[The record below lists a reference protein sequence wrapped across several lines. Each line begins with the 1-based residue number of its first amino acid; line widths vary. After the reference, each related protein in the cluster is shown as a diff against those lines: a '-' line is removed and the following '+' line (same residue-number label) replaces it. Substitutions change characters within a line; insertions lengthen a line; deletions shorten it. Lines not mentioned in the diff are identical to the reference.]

1 MGTKIKNKIIDDF
14 NKSYDCKLT
23 AEDIITKTDYF
34 NTSPQT
40 SQKVNPLFKVRY
52 SYAFMYVLIIF
63 LSLSVCGLF
72 GYNQYIKRGD
82 YCDQTVEVEPTL
94 TDEDFQYISK
104 YVNKNNIVECFNIT
118 LNYTNTFTIF
128 RSISNDDFNEV
139 VYFYKANN
147 LNNDSFEY
155 KLIYNNESISINNNK
170 NIGILCIFEQN
181 VYEKKYIEFSL
192 NIDNTL
198 YDYIFAISNISIRD

>member
-1 MGTKIKNKIIDDF
+1 MGIKIKNKIVDDF

-72 GYNQYIKRGD
+72 GYNQYIKKVD
-82 YCDQTVEVEPTL
+82 YCHQRVEVEPTL
-94 TDEDFQYISK
+94 TDKDIEYISK
-104 YVNKNNIVECFNIT
+104 YAIRVDYK
-118 LNYTNTFTIF
+118 
-128 RSISNDDFNEV
+128 SILSVSLSKGDKFCI
-139 VYFYKANN
+139 YKAYS
-147 LNNDSFEY
+147 LNNPNYNIYFFKVNSRKPEY
-155 KLIYNNESISINNNK
+155 NYILTNSTETIIIDENNY
-170 NIGILCIFEQN
+170 IGILTTDE
-181 VYEKKYIEFSL
+181 S
-192 NIDNTL
+192 DNSL
-198 YDYIFAISNISIRD
+198 YDKFIFNINDSKNILYYSFELPK